1 MNFDAVNS
9 YEIPMSEFASA
20 FTVADLQRLTNKSVD
35 QFVSLIETCSDADI
49 GFVPDDP
56 AAYDAYAARSRAEEA
71 RIGWTIGHNI
81 VHATASAEEYAYDAA
96 GLARG
101 VPYHGRSRFELPW
114 QLMTTTKKCLARL
127 EESRR
132 MRLASLEMW
141 PDDPDLENGVTPWR
155 ESGWVNAVGL
165 FVWGIAHD
173 ASHIQQIKKIMNTIC
188 VA

>member
-1 MNFDAVNS
+1 MNFDPVNS
-9 YEIPMSEFASA
+9 YQLPMHAFASR
-20 FTVADLQRLTNKSVD
+20 FTVADLKRLTNESVD
-35 QFVSLIETCSDADI
+35 QFVSLIQPCSDADV
-49 GFVPDDP
+49 GYVPNDP
-56 AAYDAYAARSRAEEA
+56 DAYDTYAARFRPDEA
-71 RIGWTIGHNI
+71 QLGWTIGHNI

-114 QLMTTTKKCLARL
+114 QMVATTQQCLARL

-132 MRLASLEMW
+132 MRLASLGMW

-165 FVWGIAHD
+165 FTWGIAHD
-173 ASHIQQIKKIMNTIC
+173 ASHIQQIKEIIKLIDTE
-188 VA
+188 